1 VTDIRPRFPVATNYR
16 GKRVG
21 VWLGVAFTAAVTVE
35 ALAVTLVTLSVQGSL
50 TVLGRRLLWMLGGV
64 LAVFVV
70 GLYDDYRPSR
80 SRGVVRQVRALFA
93 GEVTSGIVKAFVIT
107 AAAAVVVWT
116 MGERGMRFGL
126 GVPIVAAAANL
137 WNLLDVMPGRALKY
151 FIPATLALAI
161 AGGHAAFATIAAAG
175 VGAGAIALLLD
186 LRERAMLGD
195 AGSNVLGFIV
205 GIGLVKVLP
214 VPGLIAVLV
223 ALVALHVAAETVT
236 LSRLI
241 RSTPPL
247 HWFDRLGQIPF
258 DPSQE
263 RSPRDS
269 VVE

>member
-1 VTDIRPRFPVATNYR
+1 VTNARRWFPVVTNYR

-21 VWLGVAFTAAVTVE
+21 VWLGAAFTAVVTVA
-35 ALAVTLVTLSVQGSL
+35 ALAVTVVTLSVQGSL
-50 TVLGRRLLWMLGGV
+50 TGLGRRLLWTVGGV
-64 LAVFVV
+64 LAVFLV

-80 SRGVVRQVRALFA
+80 SRGIVRQVRALFT
-93 GEVTSGIVKAFVIT
+93 GEVTSGIAKVVVIT
-107 AAAAVVVWT
+107 AAAAVVVWA

-126 GVPIVAAAANL
+126 GVPIVAASANL

-161 AGGHAAFATIAAAG
+161 ADGHAPFATIAAAG
-175 VGAGAIALLLD
+175 LGGAAVALFFD
-186 LRERAMLGD
+186 LGERAMLGD

-214 VPGLIAVLV
+214 VPGLVAVLV

-241 RSTPPL
+241 QSTPPL
-247 HWFDRLGQIPF
+247 RWFDRLGRIPF
-258 DPSQE
+258 DPSRE